1 MGIKPQI
8 DFLGFQIAFIRYIEM
23 INPRIKSLL
32 LKISSNHVT
41 CQEKHNQICNLL

>member
-1 MGIKPQI
+1 MKPQI
-8 DFLGFQIAFIRYIEM
+8 NFLGFQIAYTTYIEM

-32 LKISSNHVT
+32 LNISSNHVT